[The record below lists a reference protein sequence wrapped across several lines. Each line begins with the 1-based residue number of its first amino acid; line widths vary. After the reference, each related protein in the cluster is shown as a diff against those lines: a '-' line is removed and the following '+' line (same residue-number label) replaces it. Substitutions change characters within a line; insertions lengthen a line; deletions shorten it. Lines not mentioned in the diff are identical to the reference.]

1 MTVRPLPAA
10 AEPVD
15 LPNERAIEMS
25 TDPFEKHRRRWP
37 IFILLV
43 VVAAGAAVTLLAMAR
58 FDDGTAAGEDDAVV
72 ELTTVPAEERD
83 LLTYSTIS
91 GTLGY
96 ESTLTLAT
104 PRDGTVTA
112 VAEVGTVLERGSI
125 LIEIDRE
132 PTVVFGGVVPLW
144 RDLEDGVEDGTDVR
158 QLEENLAALGFIDE
172 GRLIIDQEFDQYT
185 ESAVEAWQE
194 GLGLEADGVV
204 EIADVVVLPGP
215 AEVGQSMLSVGGS
228 AHAGADLFTVTV
240 LASEQDI
247 VHRVDADLDSV
258 ITTIPALGDPVDD
271 GSVLYAVDRRPVVVF
286 VEPET
291 APLVTFDRDL
301 TLGVDD
307 GDDVV
312 LLEERMVALGFDAAG
327 ALVVDRRYDEAT
339 ASALA
344 DWQTSIGVV
353 PDEDPVLR
361 RGDVVVVRGERT
373 VAAVHA
379 GLEETV
385 SMGTVVVTVG
395 RSVRVVTG
403 QLPVGDLD
411 LLEVGQSVEVELPD
425 DTVLEGAVREVGT
438 VAVTVQGSGAVVDYS
453 VEIVEGGEQTSLVV
467 APVTVRVLEEAVLG
481 AVAVPVPALL
491 VLAEGGYA
499 VEIVDGSGTRL
510 VAVELGA
517 YADSWVE
524 ITAGS
529 IEPGDEVV
537 VAR

>member
-1 MTVRPLPAA
+1 
-10 AEPVD
+10 
-15 LPNERAIEMS
+15 
-25 TDPFEKHRRRWP
+25 
-37 IFILLV
+37 
-43 VVAAGAAVTLLAMAR
+43 VTLLAMAR